1 MLSRRGAEMEE
12 EGEQSVVH
20 SCLLCRIPDAMRTRD
35 RKRTRNLD
43 KEGLL
48 DLRILSSLG
57 RSSSSMRCAL
67 KESMEDARVLF
78 AFEVGA
84 DRDGLGVGLGEMDAP
99 LEFFAGLTTF
109 AV

>member
-1 MLSRRGAEMEE
+1 MLSRRGAEIEE
-12 EGEQSVVH
+12 EGEQSIVH

-43 KEGLL
+43 KEGRL
-48 DLRILSSLG
+48 DLCLLSSLAG
-57 RSSSSMRCAL
+57 SSSSMRCAV
-67 KESMEDARVLF
+67 KESIEDARVLF

-99 LEFFAGLTTF
+99 LEFFAGLTAF